1 MISRSHVF
9 LSIVLLLYF
18 MVYAVLAQVSEYQTA
33 AKLVQQHQFDQAI
46 LLLQQI
52 LDRSSSDLKARNLL
66 GIALSA
72 TGRRKEANEQFRK
85 VLALE
90 PKFTPAL
97 KNPGRERT
105 GNGPGPGRKTTLRRG
120 LKIRTSGSDLPFWPG

>member
-72 TGRRKEANEQFRK
+72 TVGGKKRTNS
-85 VLALE
+85 LE
-90 PKFTPAL
+90 
-97 KNPGRERT
+97 R
-105 GNGPGPGRKTTLRRG
+105 
-120 LKIRTSGSDLPFWPG
+120 FWRWSRSLLQL